1 MAELLNM
8 SGIDKAFAGVSA
20 LSGASLQI
28 APGEVHALIGQN
40 GAGKSTLIK
49 ILTGVYRR
57 DGGVVNFNGAETVLT
72 SPREAQATGIA
83 TIYQELNLVPLRS
96 VTENVMMG
104 YEPKRFGVLINWKE
118 AHRRT
123 REILS
128 RFGID
133 IDVRAPL
140 GSYSTAI
147 QQLVAI
153 ARAVSL
159 DARLVI
165 MDEPTSSLDA
175 SEVEVLFGVVKG
187 LREAGVSVLY
197 VSHFLDEL
205 FEICDR
211 VTTMR
216 DGRTVDCRA
225 IAGTTKLEL
234 IAAMLGRDTDEIAE
248 AGMTEFNAGM
258 SGAEKGD
265 VLLEAQ
271 GVSTG
276 PRLNGFDMTLRK
288 GEIIGFGGLLGAG
301 RTEAAR
307 AIFGVDRL
315 LSGKVEIKGQ
325 PGALETPAAA
335 ISAGFGYLTED
346 RKAEGIIPDMSVR
359 ENLTLALLPK
369 LTKRG
374 QIDRARERE
383 LVDHYIK
390 ALGIKTANME
400 QPIRELSG
408 GNQQKVLLARWLAI
422 NPDVLILDEPTRG
435 VDVGA
440 KREIQGIIRDAVA
453 RGVGVVLIS
462 SEFEEIVEGADRI
475 IVLNEGRI
483 VTELTNPGITEDA
496 LVRALAH
503 TEGQAA

>member
-1 MAELLNM
+1 MSDLLTM
-8 SGIDKAFAGVSA
+8 DSVDKAFNGVTA
-20 LSGASLQI
+20 LGGASLDVRT
-28 APGEVHALIGQN
+28 GEVHALIGQN

-57 DGGVVNFNGAETVLT
+57 DGGTVRFDGSDSRIS
-72 SPREAQATGIA
+72 SPREAQAAGIA

-96 VTENVMMG
+96 VTENVILG
-104 YEPKRFGVLINWKE
+104 YEPKRFGVLIDWRE

-123 REILS
+123 REILA

-140 GSYSTAI
+140 SSYSTAI

-175 SEVEVLFGVVKG
+175 SEVKVLFGVVRG
-187 LREAGVSVLY
+187 LRASGVSVLY

-205 FEICDR
+205 FEIADR

-216 DGRTVDCRA
+216 DGRTVDCSA
-225 IAGTTKLEL
+225 IANTTKLEL
-234 IAAMLGRDTDEIAE
+234 IGLMLGRDTTEIE
-248 AGMTEFNAGM
+248 QAGMTEFGGGSAKQGEILLK
-258 SGAEKGD
+258 AE
-265 VLLEAQ
+265 AI
-271 GVSTG
+271 STG
-276 PRLNGFDMTLRK
+276 PRLTRFDMTLHR
-288 GEIIGFGGLLGAG
+288 GEIVGLGGLLGSG

-315 LSGKVEIKGQ
+315 TSGKITLKREATA
-325 PGALETPAAA
+325 PATPAEA
-335 ISAGFGYLTED
+335 IGAGLGFLTED
-346 RKAEGIIPDMSVR
+346 RKAEGIVPDMSVR
-359 ENLTLALLPK
+359 ENLTLALLPR
-369 LTKRG
+369 LTRNG
-374 QIDRARERE
+374 QIDRVKERE
-383 LVDHYIK
+383 IVKKYID
-390 ALGIKTANME
+390 ALGIKTADMD

-422 NPDVLILDEPTRG
+422 DPELLILDEPTRG

-440 KREIQGIIRDAVA
+440 KREIQLIIRDSVS
-453 RGVGVVLIS
+453 RGVGVILIS
-462 SEFEEIVEGADRI
+462 SEFEELVEGADRI
-475 IVLNEGRI
+475 VVLNEGRST
-483 VTELTNPGITEDA
+483 TELTNPGVTEAA

-503 TEGQAA
+503 TDGAAA

>member
-1 MAELLNM
+1 MAEVLSM
-8 SGIDKAFAGVSA
+8 TGIDKAFAGVSA
-20 LSGASLQI
+20 LSQTSLEV

-57 DGGVVNFNGAETVLT
+57 DGGVIKFNGAESVIS
-72 SPREAQATGIA
+72 SPREAQAAGIA

-96 VTENVMMG
+96 VTENVIMG
-104 YEPKRFGVLINWKE
+104 YEPKRFGVFIDWKE
-118 AHRRT
+118 AHKRT
-123 REILS
+123 RDILT

-175 SEVEVLFGVVKG
+175 SEVEVLFKVVRS
-187 LREAGVSVLY
+187 LRDAGVSVLY

-205 FEICDR
+205 FAICDR

-216 DGRTVDCRA
+216 DGRTVDCRE
-225 IAGTTKLEL
+225 IVGTTKLDL
-234 IAAMLGRDTDEIAE
+234 IAGMLGRDAKDIEQ
-248 AGMTEFNAGM
+248 AGMTEF
-258 SGAEKGD
+258 SGGTGDAEKGE
-265 VLLEAQ
+265 VLLQAE

-276 PRLNGFDMTLRK
+276 PRLSNFSMTLHR
-288 GEIIGFGGLLGAG
+288 GEIIGLGGLLGAG

-307 AIFGVDRL
+307 SIFGVDRL
-315 LSGKVEIKGQ
+315 TQGSINVRGHANTLD
-325 PGALETPAAA
+325 TPAAA
-335 ISAGFGYLTED
+335 IRAGFGYLTED

-369 LTKRG
+369 LTRNG
-374 QIDRARERE
+374 QIDRTREKE
-383 LVDHYIK
+383 LVQSYIK

-422 NPDVLILDEPTRG
+422 EPDLLILDEPTRG

-440 KREIQGIIRDAVA
+440 KREIQAIIRDQVA
-453 RGVGVVLIS
+453 KGVGVVLIS
-462 SEFEEIVEGADRI
+462 SEFEEIAEGADRI

-496 LVRALAH
+496 LVRALAQ
-503 TEGQAA
+503 TEGAAA

>member
-1 MAELLNM
+1 MQQLLTM
-8 SGIDKAFAGVSA
+8 TGIEKAFNGVTA
-20 LSGASLQI
+20 LAGASLDV

-57 DGGVVNFNGAETVLT
+57 DGGEVHFDGAPSQIS
-72 SPREAQATGIA
+72 SPREAQASGIA

-104 YEPKRFGVLINWKE
+104 YEPKRLGLFIDWRE

-123 REILS
+123 REILT

-133 IDVRAPL
+133 IDVKAPL

-175 SEVEVLFGVVKG
+175 SEVQVLFGVVRG
-187 LREAGVSVLY
+187 LRDAGVSVLY

-205 FEICDR
+205 FQICDR

-225 IAGTTKLEL
+225 IAGTTKLDL
-234 IAAMLGRDTDEIAE
+234 IAGMLGRDTSEIE
-248 AGMTEFNAGM
+248 QAGMTEFGGGSAKQG
-258 SGAEKGD
+258 E
-265 VLLEAQ
+265 VLLKAEAIA
-271 GVSTG
+271 TG
-276 PRLNGFDMTLRK
+276 PRLSRLDMTLHR
-288 GEIIGFGGLLGAG
+288 GEIVGLGGLLGSG

-307 AIFGVDRL
+307 ALFGVDPL
-315 LSGKVEIKGQ
+315 VAGTIQLKGSETA
-325 PGALETPAAA
+325 PATPAAA
-335 ISAGFGYLTED
+335 IADGIGFLTED
-346 RKAEGIIPDMSVR
+346 RKAEGIIPGMSVR
-359 ENLTLALLPK
+359 ENLTLALLPQ
-369 LTKRG
+369 LTRRG
-374 QIDRARERE
+374 QIDRAREKA
-383 LVDHYIK
+383 LVQTYID

-422 NPDVLILDEPTRG
+422 EPELLILDEPTRG

-440 KREIQGIIRDAVA
+440 KREIQAIIRDYVEK
-453 RGVGVVLIS
+453 GFGVVLIS
-462 SEFEEIVEGADRI
+462 SEFEELVEGADRI
-475 IVLNEGRI
+475 VVLNEGRS
-483 VTELTNPGITEDA
+483 VRELTNPGITEDA

-503 TEGQAA
+503 TEGTAA